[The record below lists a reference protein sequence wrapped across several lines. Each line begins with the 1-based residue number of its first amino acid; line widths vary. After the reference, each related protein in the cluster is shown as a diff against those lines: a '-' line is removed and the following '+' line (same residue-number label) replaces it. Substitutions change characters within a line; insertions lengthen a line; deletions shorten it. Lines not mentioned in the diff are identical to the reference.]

1 MTQPATPDDGLNY
14 EALARAK
21 SALARLEQ
29 IRSSIPA
36 ETDIDAMHRA
46 LNKAT
51 DALTPASITAAI
63 RDESSFHITARLDL
77 VIAHL
82 HDLEA
87 ATSLLAELAEKL
99 RADCRD
105 IQNAVE
111 MPSDG
116 DL

>member
-1 MTQPATPDDGLNY
+1 MSQPATPEDGLNY

-21 SALARLEQ
+21 SALSRIEQ
-29 IRSSIPA
+29 IRSHIPA
-36 ETDIDAMHRA
+36 GVEIDAFHRA
-46 LNKAT
+46 LEKAT
-51 DALTPASITAAI
+51 AALSPASITSAL

-77 VIAHL
+77 VIAHI

-87 ATSLLAELAEKL
+87 ASALLAELAEKL

-111 MPSDG
+111 QPSDG

>member
-14 EALARAK
+14 EALSRAK
-21 SALARLEQ
+21 TALARLEQ
-29 IRSSIPA
+29 IRSAIPA
-36 ETDIDAMHRA
+36 DGDIDAMYRA
-46 LNKAT
+46 LNKAS
-51 DALTPASITAAI
+51 DALAPASITAAI
-63 RDESSFHITARLDL
+63 RDESAFHITARLDL

-87 ATSLLAELAEKL
+87 ATALLAELAEKL
-99 RADCRD
+99 RNDCRD

>member
-1 MTQPATPDDGLNY
+1 MSQPATPDDGLNY
-14 EALARAK
+14 EALSRAK

-29 IRSSIPA
+29 IRAAIPA
-36 ETDIDAMHRA
+36 DADIDAMYRA
-46 LNKAT
+46 LDKACA
-51 DALTPASITAAI
+51 ALQPASITAAI
-63 RDESSFHITARLDL
+63 RDDSAFHITARLDL
-77 VIAHL
+77 VIANI

-87 ATSLLAELAEKL
+87 ATALLAELAEKL
-99 RADCRD
+99 RNDCRD